1 MREQEAAKQIQTNTC
16 ALIIILLVLSLVAC
30 FSLGQLPLGK
40 NRVLAEL
47 YPTKGTVT
55 SSTATTTN
63 IPTTATSQ
71 VAMYHDLF
79 GFTPVVGANYSFSP
93 PISVYCAILIALEN
107 GSWTTPD
114 LKNMT
119 VHISLNYCIFY
130 TNVTALY
137 YIAAKENLTLLG
149 HPNPDLNSTQQGF
162 ESLYQVN
169 TPAVSYQPAIFNG
182 VSLRYI
188 WTVTVDEDSGSCIPP
203 PGCYFV
209 DAATG
214 QLIPTGPLI

>member
-119 VHISLNYCIFY
+119 VHVSLDYYIFY

-137 YIAAKENLTLLG
+137 QVAAKENLTLLG
-149 HPNPDLNSTQQGF
+149 RPNPDLNSPMQGF
-162 ESLYQVN
+162 ELLNQVN
-169 TPAVSYQPAIFNG
+169 ASLANYQPEIFNG
-182 VSLRYI
+182 ASLRYI
-188 WTVTVDEDSGSCIPP
+188 WTVTVEEDSGFGIPP
-203 PGCYFV
+203 PGYYLV

-214 QLIPTGPLI
+214 ELIPTGPLI